1 MQLPKALLI
10 LAIAACTSNAR
21 AQKAE
26 SLERLQYNHPSLTVD
41 LGVGLWAFPLPMD
54 FNGDGKLDLVVDC
67 PDVPSNGTYVF
78 ENPGVNTASNPLPIF
93 LPGQRISRG
102 RQFASVS
109 FVDGKPRVLVP
120 ASEFP
125 DFLRSGLEN
134 PTPIYP
140 QSNIHP
146 NKVRGNFWRMADYD
160 GDGAADLIV
169 GADDWTDYGWDNAY
183 DPQGQWIK
191 GPLRGFVYWL
201 RNTGSNSHPAYSKP
215 ELLRAGDKPVETFGW
230 PSPCL
235 ADFRGTGKL
244 DLLCGE
250 FLDGFTFFENTGSAT
265 APQYALGRRLLN
277 PKGQPLTMDLEM
289 ITPTAIDWDRDG
301 KPDLIVGDEDGRV
314 AFLRN
319 TGAIDPTGSPV
330 FDDPRY
336 FQQEATELKCGALA
350 TPVGVDWDGDGSIDI
365 LSGNTAGHIV
375 FFKNLSPPGIEKPKW
390 AAPKYLEAD
399 GKRIRIMAGPN
410 GSIQGPAEAKWGYTT
425 LSVADWDGDGLPDL
439 VVNSILGKVVWFK
452 NVGTKT
458 KPKLASAQPIEIEW
472 DGPQPELA
480 YGWMKPEG
488 KALLTQWRT
497 TPFAIDWDGDGL
509 TDILMLDHE
518 GVLSFFQ
525 RALRNGKRILLP
537 PKQVLCNERGEP
549 LRLSKGTA
557 GKSGRRKFCIVD
569 WDGDGRADILLNSS
583 NATFLRQVDTRDG
596 KWFFK
601 DMGPISSRNIEG
613 HDVSPTVVDFNN
625 DSIPDFLGGAED
637 GRFYYLKNPR
647 SK

>member
-1 MQLPKALLI
+1 
-10 LAIAACTSNAR
+10 
-21 AQKAE
+21 
-26 SLERLQYNHPSLTVD
+26 
-41 LGVGLWAFPLPMD
+41 
-54 FNGDGKLDLVVDC
+54 
-67 PDVPSNGTYVF
+67 
-78 ENPGVNTASNPLPIF
+78 
-93 LPGQRISRG
+93 
-102 RQFASVS
+102 
-109 FVDGKPRVLVP
+109 
-120 ASEFP
+120 
-125 DFLRSGLEN
+125 
-134 PTPIYP
+134 
-140 QSNIHP
+140 
-146 NKVRGNFWRMADYD
+146 
-160 GDGAADLIV
+160 
-169 GADDWTDYGWDNAY
+169 
-183 DPQGQWIK
+183 
-191 GPLRGFVYWL
+191 
-201 RNTGSNSHPAYSKP
+201 
-215 ELLRAGDKPVETFGW
+215 
-230 PSPCL
+230 
-235 ADFRGTGKL
+235 
-244 DLLCGE
+244 
-250 FLDGFTFFENTGSAT
+250 
-265 APQYALGRRLLN
+265 
-277 PKGQPLTMDLEM
+277 M
-289 ITPTAIDWDRDG
+289 ITPTAIDWDQDG

-365 LSGNTAGHIV
+365 LSGNTAGYIL
-375 FFKNLSPPGIEKPKW
+375 FFKNLSPPGVEKPKW

-452 NVGTKT
+452 NVGPKT
-458 KPKLASAQPIEIEW
+458 KPKLASAQPIEVEW

-509 TDILMLDHE
+509 TDLLMLDHE

-525 RALRNGKRILLP
+525 RAIRNKKRILLP
-537 PKQVLCNERGEP
+537 PKHVLCNERGEP

-569 WDGDGRADILLNSS
+569 WDGDGKADILLNSS
-583 NATFLRQVDTRDG
+583 NATFLRQVDARDG

-625 DSIPDFLGGAED
+625 DKIPDFLGGAED